1 MTDVERN
8 RRWRENV
15 NKCRQEAAILPAR
28 QKQNVRARARQAARD
43 NLPYQ
48 TKLPMFGG
56 IAAAVYAAEGKSRK
70 AMEQA
75 DRAHGT
81 AVSAHIAAESANEA
95 ADKAKEDAADA
106 RTMAIENRKRITS
119 LAGEVAETSARAMRN
134 QERLDTDDRQ
144 RGYVTPKQRL

>member
-15 NKCRQEAAILPAR
+15 IDKKCQQEVAEAAR
-28 QKQNVRARARQAARD
+28 QKKNVRARARQAARD

-56 IAAAVYAAEGKSRK
+56 VAAAAYAAEVKSKK

-134 QERLDTDDRQ
+134 QERLDTDDRK
-144 RGYVTPKQRL
+144 RGYVTPQRL

>member
-1 MTDVERN
+1 MTSAERVS
-8 RRWRENV
+8 RWREKNLQ
-15 NKCRQEAAILPAR
+15 KAAILPAR
-28 QKQNVRARARQAARD
+28 QKKNVRARARQAARD

-56 IAAAVYAAEGKSRK
+56 VAAAAYAAEVKSRK

-106 RTMAIENRKRITS
+106 RAMAIENSKRITS